1 MFLIVTSK
9 RIKLQSPAKSQT
21 VGNSFT
27 LLYLMWI
34 FNIGWDSTEI
44 LLPEVEQFFKNE
56 ISLLSVKC
64 KNYVYDHNFLTNKS
78 KESRKVSDFR
88 EFFCASKPHHESC
101 ILFNRVFLSSPTY
114 YSSSWAYFA
123 TLLLVRA
130 ISELFRKLRHFEE
143 KA

>member
-1 MFLIVTSK
+1 MSNSKKVLKMNQNCLLCIKLKFLGGLTDTLPQLGCSRAKIGMDFLCTLETYFCSVTNDFWRVQKFMFLIVTSK

-56 ISLLSVKC
+56 ISLLSVNC
-64 KNYVYDHNFLTNKS
+64 KNYVFHHNF
-78 KESRKVSDFR
+78 
-88 EFFCASKPHHESC
+88 
-101 ILFNRVFLSSPTY
+101 
-114 YSSSWAYFA
+114 
-123 TLLLVRA
+123 
-130 ISELFRKLRHFEE
+130 
-143 KA
+143 